1 MWTLELSIISKILSF
16 NSRNCRK
23 KQITEIIILQEGEL
37 ELELFKKIGSEL
49 EEERTEFMAICDS
62 LTQVR
67 RERKEKHTS
76 ESMEVSITLT
86 GIAGMNLSKAD
97 WGHSS

>member
-1 MWTLELSIISKILSF
+1 MENHHIRILLSC

-23 KQITEIIILQEGEL
+23 KEITEILILEEGEL
-37 ELELFKKIGSEL
+37 ELPKDRRVSLKSRGQSS
-49 EEERTEFMAICDS
+49 MAICDS
-62 LTQVR
+62 LTKVR
-67 RERKEKHTS
+67 RRGRKNTLQKAR
-76 ESMEVSITLT
+76 EVSITLT

>member
-1 MWTLELSIISKILSF
+1 MENHHIRILLSC

-23 KQITEIIILQEGEL
+23 KEITEILILEEGEL
-37 ELELFKKIGSEL
+37 ELELPKDRRVSLKSRGQSS
-49 EEERTEFMAICDS
+49 MAICDS
-62 LTQVR
+62 LTKVR
-67 RERKEKHTS
+67 RRGRKNTLQKAR
-76 ESMEVSITLT
+76 EVSITLT